1 MDLKTTIELRSV
13 QAAGKQ
19 DRFQPVHA
27 GAHNRFTKAGYMHTG
42 NKNRGGIATS
52 EYFKTKGGNSRTVSV
67 QADGSY
73 VKTSRTIKGNKRSRG
88 KFDAKGMKCG
98 EEQKSVAAGGPG
110 SGIQADWSKWNAEHP
125 YEPKGSFGKS
135 AQEQRTGTGHSDRK
149 SVRMGAGA
157 EKAQSTEDHA
167 EAVGH
172 HLRQAAQCQGDSVG
186 KALHEGAAGLHQ
198 AAVDSGNEEI
208 GKLANVASAHAN
220 SKFLS

>member
-73 VKTSRTIKGNKRSRG
+73 VKTSRTVKGNKRSRG

-110 SGIQADWSKWNAEHP
+110 SGRKPEGANTMTTKALGYMHKGMASDGYKFKGSAPSQTVKGATLHSYSSNDGRGAGIMEHP
-125 YEPKGSFGKS
+125 DGRLQYM
-135 AQEQRTGTGHSDRK
+135 EQ
-149 SVRMGAGA
+149 
-157 EKAQSTEDHA
+157 
-167 EAVGH
+167 
-172 HLRQAAQCQGDSVG
+172 
-186 KALHEGAAGLHQ
+186 
-198 AAVDSGNEEI
+198 
-208 GKLANVASAHAN
+208 
-220 SKFLS
+220 

>member
-67 QADGSY
+67 QGDGSY
-73 VKTSRTIKGNKRSRG
+73 VKTSRTVKGNKRSRG

-98 EEQKSVAAGGPG
+98 GPG
-110 SGIQADWSKWNAEHP
+110 SGRHK
-125 YEPKGSFGKS
+125 
-135 AQEQRTGTGHSDRK
+135 
-149 SVRMGAGA
+149 
-157 EKAQSTEDHA
+157 
-167 EAVGH
+167 
-172 HLRQAAQCQGDSVG
+172 
-186 KALHEGAAGLHQ
+186 EGAAAEVASTRSQHHAAMEYHEHQ
-198 AAVDSGNEEI
+198 AALAYRSGNE
-208 GKLANVASAHAN
+208 KLAMAHSQAAGAHIGAKTDPPNKGAAARAASARAN
-220 SKFLS
+220 SMGISEDAD

>member
-98 EEQKSVAAGGPG
+98 TSVR
-110 SGIQADWSKWNAEHP
+110 ADWAKWNEEHP
-125 YEPKGSFGKS
+125 YQSTGKYSKATTDAQHKDAAGFHSEAAEYHKTMASKFGRAADDARATGNYKDAKTADAES
-135 AQEQRTGTGHSDRK
+135 ALHTAAAAAHSAAAAYHAQNAEDGETSSRTGQLSKT
-149 SVRMGAGA
+149 AG
-157 EKAQSTEDHA
+157 ELSSKATNLDYGE
-167 EAVGH
+167 
-172 HLRQAAQCQGDSVG
+172 
-186 KALHEGAAGLHQ
+186 
-198 AAVDSGNEEI
+198 
-208 GKLANVASAHAN
+208 
-220 SKFLS
+220 

>member
-73 VKTSRTIKGNKRSRG
+73 VKTSRTVKGNKRSRG

-110 SGIQADWSKWNAEHP
+110 SGRYAGGEVKKTIDPSKFPVSINHKGTDYTRSGKFGHNMKTGEPSAEYIHHDENDHEDKP
-125 YEPKGSFGKS
+125 RVWQTESGK
-135 AQEQRTGTGHSDRK
+135 R
-149 SVRMGAGA
+149 
-157 EKAQSTEDHA
+157 
-167 EAVGH
+167 
-172 HLRQAAQCQGDSVG
+172 
-186 KALHEGAAGLHQ
+186 
-198 AAVDSGNEEI
+198 NEE
-208 GKLANVASAHAN
+208 
-220 SKFLS
+220 